1 MAELGNQSKFL
12 VISVTVAIAVLSAYI
27 AGFKNYNK
35 EVHIKQPQHGVVVKL
50 SVEGQGGICQTRGG
64 QIIVGRG
71 KGTCQGIVVCNNTAF
86 CKPMAVFMAE
96 NKEV

>member
-35 EVHIKQPQHGVVVKL
+35 EVHIKQP
-50 SVEGQGGICQTRGG
+50 
-64 QIIVGRG
+64 
-71 KGTCQGIVVCNNTAF
+71 
-86 CKPMAVFMAE
+86 
-96 NKEV
+96 